1 MLNTLR
7 GIFAVIAFCLAGYSL
22 ITSKYQVMPY
32 MLFFLGVMMLC
43 TGISELKVKRKT
55 NAIISFTA
63 SVFVLFVSIYTF

>member
-1 MLNTLR
+1 
-7 GIFAVIAFCLAGYSL
+7 
-22 ITSKYQVMPY
+22 